1 MTKHK
6 KTKRNQKGG
15 EWLNPATWFSSSQPT
30 IQPST
35 SSQSWSDYIFN
46 FGNKA
51 KQTTTGILNSADSFV
66 GQTANTITEKTNQ
79 AIVSGNKLLNQD
91 VNLTG
96 NTTNQ
101 TYGGKRKR
109 HTKKM
114 RGGKGGLGLT
124 YYAAPVSGLQI
135 AKPTTWQYYANGT
148 NQYTVKGGSRKHRNK
163 RTLRNKKY

>member
-6 KTKRNQKGG
+6 RTRRNQKGG
-15 EWLNPATWFSSSQPT
+15 EWLDPSTWFSSS
-30 IQPST
+30 QPST

-51 KQTTTGILNSADSFV
+51 KQTTTGMLDSANSFI

-79 AIVSGNKLLNQD
+79 AIDSGNQLLNQN

-96 NTTNQ
+96 NTSNQ

-114 RGGKGGLGLT
+114 RGGNGLT
-124 YYAAPVSGLQI
+124 YYAAPVSGLRV
-135 AKPTTWQYYANGT
+135 AEPTTWQHYANGI
-148 NQYTVKGGSRKHRNK
+148 NQYTTKGGSRRSRRSK
-163 RTLRNKKY
+163 RTRRNKKY